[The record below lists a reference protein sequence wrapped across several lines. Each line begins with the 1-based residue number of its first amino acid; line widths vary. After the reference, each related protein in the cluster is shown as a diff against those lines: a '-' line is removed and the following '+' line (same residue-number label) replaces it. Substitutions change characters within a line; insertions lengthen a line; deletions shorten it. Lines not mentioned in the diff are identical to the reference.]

1 MSAPERITVVGA
13 GLMGHGIA
21 QVFASHDHPVWLVE
35 NDPKVLNTAK
45 DRVRA
50 NLTTMAEHGIDLG
63 RDVDGIL
70 DHIRTTDDLATAC
83 QDSDYVFEAVFE
95 DLELKQ
101 QVLADLDRLCPRKA
115 ILCSNTSVISITEI
129 AEKARHRERILGTH
143 FWNPPYLIPLVE
155 VVRARDTADSCT
167 RETYALLAR
176 AGKHPVHVHKDVPG
190 FVGNR
195 LQHALWR
202 EAFAII
208 DEGIC
213 DPATVDEV
221 IRNGFGLRLPILGPV
236 ETADM
241 IGLDLTLAIHD
252 YILRYINA
260 DPTPS
265 ATLQAR
271 VEAGHLGFKSGRGFL
286 EWSEPAISESR
297 KRLANYLIN
306 VFAEQERVSK
316 GGENSS

>member
-21 QVFASHDHPVWLVE
+21 QVFAVHGHPVWLLDTNE
-35 NDPKVLNTAK
+35 DTLNSAK

-50 NLTTMAEHGIDLG
+50 NLTNMAKQGVAFGADIEEILG
-63 RDVDGIL
+63 
-70 DHIRTTDDLATAC
+70 HISTKADLATAC
-83 QDSDYVFEAVFE
+83 EDCNFVFEAVYE

-101 QVLADLDRLCPRKA
+101 QVFADMDRLCPPKA

-129 AEKARHRERILGTH
+129 AEKAKHRERILGTH

-155 VVRARDTADSCT
+155 VVRAEETADWCINA
-167 RETYALLAR
+167 TYDLLAGV
-176 AGKHPVHVHKDVPG
+176 GKHPVHVHKDVPG

-221 IRNGFGLRLPILGPV
+221 VRNGFGLRLPTLGPV
-236 ETADM
+236 ETADLV
-241 IGLDLTLAIHD
+241 GLDLTLAIHN
-252 YILRYINA
+252 YILKHLNA
-260 DPTPS
+260 EPTPS
-265 ATLQAR
+265 ATLQAK
-271 VEAGHLGFKSGRGFL
+271 VAAGELGFKSGRGFL
-286 EWSEPAISESR
+286 EWSESDIAESR
-297 KRLANYLIN
+297 QRLANYLISI
-306 VFAEQERVSK
+306 FAEQQAQWK
-316 GGENSS
+316 GGEDRL

>member
-1 MSAPERITVVGA
+1 MSTPEQITVVGA
-13 GLMGHGIA
+13 GLMGHGMA
-21 QVFASHDHPVWLVE
+21 QIFAVHGH
-35 NDPKVLNTAK
+35 KVLLVDVNEDLRNSAK
-45 DRVRA
+45 DRIRA
-50 NLTTMAEHGIDLG
+50 NLKNMRQQGVEFGPLEEIIDNIYPTADLG
-63 RDVDGIL
+63 
-70 DHIRTTDDLATAC
+70 TAC
-83 QDSDYVFEAVFE
+83 EGSAFIFEAVFE

-101 QVLADLDRLCPRKA
+101 QIFADLDSLCPSNI

-129 AEKARHRERILGTH
+129 AEKAIHRERIVGTH

-155 VVRARDTADSCT
+155 VVRTEESADWCI
-167 RETYALLAR
+167 RATYELLAR
-176 AGKHPVHVHKDVPG
+176 VGKHPVHVHKDVPG

-241 IGLDLTLAIHD
+241 IGLDLTLAIHN
-252 YILRYINA
+252 YILKYINA
-260 DPTPS
+260 DPTS
-265 ATLQAR
+265 STTLQAK
-271 VEAGHLGFKSGRGFL
+271 VEAEELGFQSGKGFL
-286 EWSEPAISESR
+286 EWSEADIAETR
-297 KRLANYLIN
+297 QRLENHLITI
-306 VFAEQERVSK
+306 FAEQQ
-316 GGENSS
+316 NSRKEE

>member
-1 MSAPERITVVGA
+1 MSDSERISIIGA

-21 QVFASHDHPVWLVE
+21 QIFAMYGHPVMLTDVNQE
-35 NDPKVLNTAK
+35 SLSSAK

-50 NLTTMAEHGIDLG
+50 NLMNLTKHGIDFG
-63 RDVDGIL
+63 ADIDEIL
-70 DHIRTTDDLATAC
+70 ARINTTIDMFPAC
-83 QDSDYVFEAVFE
+83 ENSAFVFEAVFE
-95 DLELKQ
+95 NLELKQ
-101 QVLADLDRLCPRKA
+101 QVFVDLDRICPPST
-115 ILCSNTSVISITEI
+115 ILCSNTSVMSITEI
-129 AEKARHRERILGTH
+129 AEKSKHRERIVGTH

-155 VVRARDTADSCT
+155 VVRTKEAADWCVNA
-167 RETYALLAR
+167 TYDLLAR
-176 AGKHPVHVHKDVPG
+176 VGKHPVHVHKDVPG

-241 IGLDLTLAIHD
+241 VGLDLTLAIHN
-252 YILRYINA
+252 YILKHINA

-265 ATLQAR
+265 RTLQAK
-271 VEAGHLGFKSGRGFL
+271 VAAGELGFKSGRGFRD
-286 EWSEPAISESR
+286 WSKSEVAESR
-297 KRLANYLIN
+297 DRLSNYLITI
-306 VFAEQERVSK
+306 FSERLKQTK
-316 GGENSS
+316 GGPENG

>member
-1 MSAPERITVVGA
+1 MPVPERIAVIGA

-21 QVFASHDHPVWLVE
+21 QVFAAAGHPVRLFD
-35 NDPKVLNTAK
+35 NDLGTLRTAHG
-45 DRVRA
+45 RVRA
-50 NLTTMAEHGIDLG
+50 NLTAMARGGVDLGAGIDEIVG
-63 RDVDGIL
+63 
-70 DHIRTTDDLATAC
+70 HIDTAPELATAC
-83 QDSDYVFEAVFE
+83 EGCDFVFEAVFE
-95 DLELKQ
+95 SLELKQ
-101 QVLADLDRLCPRKA
+101 GIFAKVDRLCPPQT

-129 AEKARHRERILGTH
+129 AARSQNRDRIIGTH

-155 VVRARDTADSCT
+155 VIRAQDSATSCLQA
-167 RETYALLAR
+167 TYDLLGR

-202 EAFAII
+202 EAFSII

-252 YILRYINA
+252 YILKYLNA
-260 DPTPS
+260 DPGPS
-265 ATLQAR
+265 STLQAR
-271 VEAGHLGFKSGRGFL
+271 VSAGKLGFKTGGGFL
-286 EWSEPAISESR
+286 EWTESAKAESR
-297 KRLANYLIN
+297 QRLAEYLIRYL
-306 VFAEQERVSK
+306 VQQQAQRAEAE
-316 GGENSS
+316 GTT